1 MIQEKRVNQEDIV
14 EEEKSTSKKRLTP
27 KDYLNKVLA
36 GTATG
41 IVVGLIPNAI
51 LGSVFKNLIHVSP
64 IFATFYNAVNIM
76 QFVVPLLVGVLVAMQ
91 FDFNPMQSIIVGS
104 AVFLGSGA
112 YKVTEHGVQMI
123 GIGDLINVMLLSAI
137 AVYVIRA
144 IGNKLGS
151 LTILL
156 LPIIGGA
163 GVGVIGM
170 FMLPY
175 VSKIT
180 LIIGNGINSFA
191 VLQPLLMCILISISF
206 SILIISPISTVAI
219 GIAIGIAGLGAGAA
233 AIGVTAC
240 TAILVVGSMRVN
252 QSGVTLSVL
261 LGAMKMMMPNL
272 VKYPIIA
279 VPIIANGILCGIGGY
294 ILNITGTAKSAG
306 FGITGLVGPLA
317 AMNSSTSTVKVL
329 LAFIVIP
336 FVGAFAIDWFCRKVI
351 HLYDEN
357 IFKYI

>member
-1 MIQEKRVNQEDIV
+1 MIQNNKVEKD
-14 EEEKSTSKKRLTP
+14 KLTP

-51 LGSVFKNLIHVSP
+51 LGSIFKGLIDVSP
-64 IFATFYNAVNIM
+64 IFATLYNAVNIM
-76 QFVVPLLVGVLVAMQ
+76 QFIVPVIVGVLVGLQFNLNAMQ
-91 FDFNPMQSIIVGS
+91 SVVVGA

-112 YKVTEHGVQMI
+112 YKVTENGVQMV
-123 GIGDLINVMLLSAI
+123 GIGDLINIMLVACI
-137 AVYVIRA
+137 AVYVVRL

-156 LPIIGGA
+156 LPIVGA
-163 GVGVIGM
+163 GVGVIGIL
-170 FMLPY
+170 MLPY
-175 VSKIT
+175 VKQIT
-180 LIIGNGINSFA
+180 ITIGNLINNFA
-191 VLQPLLMCILISISF
+191 VLQPFLMCILISISF

-219 GIAIGIAGLGAGAA
+219 GIAIGITGLGAGAA

-240 TAILVVGSMRVN
+240 TAVLVIGSRKVN
-252 QSGVTLSVL
+252 ESGVTLSVL

-272 VKYPIIA
+272 VTYPIIA
-279 VPIIANGILCGIGGY
+279 VPIIANGILSGIGAY
-294 ILNITGTAKSAG
+294 LFNILGTPNSAG
-306 FGITGLVGPLA
+306 FGLVGLVGPLA
-317 AMNSSTSTVKVL
+317 AIDGGVSIFGVTI
-329 LAFIVIP
+329 AFVVIP
-336 FVGAFAIDWFCRKVI
+336 FVGAFVIDWFCRKVI

>member
-1 MIQEKRVNQEDIV
+1 MTQKNV
-14 EEEKSTSKKRLTP
+14 SKKDKLTP

-51 LGSVFKNLIHVSP
+51 LGSIFKGLIGVSP
-64 IFATFYNAVNIM
+64 IFSTFYNAVNIM
-76 QFVVPLLVGVLVAMQ
+76 QFIVPVLVGVLVGLQFELNAMQ
-91 FDFNPMQSIIVGS
+91 SVIVGA

-112 YKVTEHGVQMI
+112 FKVTEAGVQM
-123 GIGDLINVMLLSAI
+123 A
-137 AVYVIRA
+137 
-144 IGNKLGS
+144 
-151 LTILL
+151 
-156 LPIIGGA
+156 GA
-163 GVGVIGM
+163 GVGIIGM

-175 VSKIT
+175 VRQIT
-180 LIIGNGINSFA
+180 IVIGDIMNNFTT
-191 VLQPLLMCILISISF
+191 LQPLLMCILISVSF

-219 GIAIGIAGLGAGAA
+219 GIAIGITGLGAGAA

-240 TAILVVGSMRVN
+240 TAVLVAGSRRVN

-272 VKYPIIA
+272 VKSPIIA
-279 VPIIANGILCGIGGY
+279 VPIIANGILSGIGAY
-294 ILNITGTAKSAG
+294 LFNILGTPNSAG
-306 FGITGLVGPLA
+306 FGIVGLVGPLA
-317 AMNSSTSTVKVL
+317 AINTPGATNAIFGVIM
-329 LAFIVIP
+329 AFFVIP
-336 FVGAFAIDWFCRKVI
+336 FVGAFIIEWFCRKVI

>member
-1 MIQEKRVNQEDIV
+1 MQTNVEKKE
-14 EEEKSTSKKRLTP
+14 RLTP

-51 LGSVFKNLIHVSP
+51 LGEIFKYLMPLSP
-64 IFATFYNAVNIM
+64 IFAQCYDAVRIM
-76 QFVVPLLVGVLVAMQ
+76 QFIVPVLIGVLVGLQFGFNAMQ
-91 FDFNPMQSIIVGS
+91 SVIVGA

-112 YKVTEHGVQMI
+112 YKVADSGVMMV
-123 GIGDLINVMLLSAI
+123 GIGDLINVMLI
-137 AVYVIRA
+137 AGIAAYIIKL

-156 LPIIGGA
+156 LPIVGA

-170 FMLPY
+170 FTLPY
-175 VSKIT
+175 IREIT
-180 LIIGNGINSFA
+180 TVIGNLLNNFTT
-191 VLQPLLMCILISISF
+191 LQPLLMCILISVSF
-206 SILIISPISTVAI
+206 SLLIISPISTVAI
-219 GIAIGIAGLGAGAA
+219 GIAIGITGLGAGAA

-240 TAILVVGSMRVN
+240 TAVLVVGSRRVN

-272 VKYPIIA
+272 VANPIMA
-279 VPIIANGILCGIGGY
+279 VPIVINGILSGLGAY
-294 ILNITGTAKSAG
+294 LFNMLGTANSAG
-306 FGITGLVGPLA
+306 FGIVGLVGPLA
-317 AMNSSTSTVKVL
+317 AINEAGTIVSVIM
-329 LAFIVIP
+329 AFLVIP
-336 FVGAFAIDWFCRKVI
+336 FVGAFVIDMFCRKVLN
-351 HLYDEN
+351 LYNDE

>member
-1 MIQEKRVNQEDIV
+1 MMQEIIV
-14 EEEKSTSKKRLTP
+14 EEKVTPKEKLTSEEKLTP

-51 LGSVFKNLIHVSP
+51 LGSVFKSLIHVSP

-76 QFVVPLLVGVLVAMQ
+76 QFVVPLLVGVLVALQ
-91 FDFNPMQSIIVGS
+91 FNFNPMKSIIVGS

-112 YKVTEHGVQMI
+112 YKVTEHGVQMV
-123 GIGDLINVMLLSAI
+123 GIGDLINIMLLSAI
-137 AVYVIRA
+137 AVYVVRL
-144 IGNKLGS
+144 IGDRLGS

-156 LPIIGGA
+156 LPIIAGA
-163 GVGVIGM
+163 GVGIIGM

-180 LIIGNGINSFA
+180 MVIGNVINNFA
-191 VLQPLLMCILISISF
+191 VLQPLLMCILISVSF

-240 TAILVVGSMRVN
+240 TAVLVIGSRRVN

-294 ILNITGTAKSAG
+294 LFNIAGTAKSAG
-306 FGITGLVGPLA
+306 FGLVGLVGPLA
-317 AMNSSTSTVKVL
+317 AINSSSSIITVL

-357 IFKYI
+357 IFKSI